1 MNTNN
6 EFSLATTTEENT
18 TLIPS
23 TINDDDERMIV
34 DLTHRSTSYCSLV
47 ANTEDEKLTLYNAMN
62 NPDFRLADMINEIIN
77 VKDVFV
83 EVVHCTNRESGEV
96 TSCPRIVLIDEAG
109 AGYQCVSIGVFSALK
124 KLFAVFGE
132 PSEWTSTIPIKVKQ
146 LTKGERKMLTLEV
159 VKGNKKKN

>member
-6 EFSLATTTEENT
+6 EFSLATTTEET
-18 TLIPS
+18 TTIVPS

-34 DLTHRSTSYCSLV
+34 DLTQRTTSYCSLV
-47 ANTEDEKLTLYNAMN
+47 ANSEDEKLTLYNAMN

-83 EVVHCTNRESGEV
+83 EVVHCTNRKTGEI

-109 AGYQCVSIGVFSALK
+109 ASYQCVSIGVFSALK
-124 KLFAVFGE
+124 KLFSVFGE
-132 PSEWTSTIPIKVKQ
+132 PSTWTSSIPIKVKQ

-159 VKGNKKKN
+159 VKNKK